1 MNIYTTSEHNMSG
14 FTFQMI
20 MRCHYSGDKNKVES
34 LHVEH
39 LVDDEWQELILDT
52 YSPGFD
58 VFIYSILS
66 CQHMF
71 FRNNATEY
79 GLSMTSAEALI
90 TIVTDEHRSI
100 ESLHSEFTGK
110 LIKGTADIEK
120 VKSIT
125 ARVGLCPATIN
136 LKEIAD
142 KKITVNFETA

>member
-1 MNIYTTSEHNMSG
+1 MSG
-14 FTFQMI
+14 FTFQMLLQ
-20 MRCHYSGDKNKVES
+20 CQYTGEKNTVEK
-34 LHVEH
+34 LHVEQ
-39 LVDDEWQELILDT
+39 LVDDEWKDFKLDT

-58 VFIYSILS
+58 VFIYAILS

-79 GLSMTSAEALI
+79 GLSMASAEALI
-90 TIVTDEHRSI
+90 TIVTDDHRSI

-110 LIKGTADIEK
+110 LKNGTADIEK

-142 KKITVNFETA
+142 KNIEVNFEPV

>member
-1 MNIYTTSEHNMSG
+1 MSG

-20 MRCHYSGDKNKVES
+20 MRCQYSGDQNKVDS

-39 LVDDEWQELILDT
+39 LVDDEWRELILDT

-71 FRNNATEY
+71 FRNNSTEY
-79 GLSMTSAEALI
+79 GLVMTSAEALI
-90 TIVTDEHRSI
+90 TIVTDKHRSI
-100 ESLHSEFTGK
+100 ESLHSEFTGQLK
-110 LIKGTADIEK
+110 KGAADIEK

-142 KKITVNFETA
+142 KKITVSYVPV

>member
-1 MNIYTTSEHNMSG
+1 MSN
-14 FTFQMI
+14 FTFQMLLH
-20 MRCHYSGDKNKVES
+20 CQYSGDENQIDS

-39 LVDDEWQELILDT
+39 LVDNEWQDLKLDI

-58 VFIYSILS
+58 VFIYGILT
-66 CQHMF
+66 CQHMY

-79 GLSMTSAEALI
+79 GLSMSSAEALI

-100 ESLHSEFTGK
+100 ESLFSEFTGQ
-110 LIKGTADIEK
+110 LVKGTADIEK

-136 LKEIAD
+136 LKDIPVKNIE
-142 KKITVNFETA
+142 VSFVPV

>member
-1 MNIYTTSEHNMSG
+1 MSG
-14 FTFQMI
+14 LTFQMI
-20 MRCHYSGDKNKVES
+20 MRCHYSGDENR
-34 LHVEH
+34 LDNLYVEH
-39 LVDDEWQELILDT
+39 LVNDEWQELKLDT

-71 FRNNATEY
+71 FRNNSTEY
-79 GLSMTSAEALI
+79 GLAMDSAEALI

-100 ESLHSEFTGK
+100 ESLHAEFTGK
-110 LIKGTADIEK
+110 LKMGTADVEK

-142 KKITVNFETA
+142 KKITVSYVPV

>member
-1 MNIYTTSEHNMSG
+1 
-14 FTFQMI
+14 
-20 MRCHYSGDKNKVES
+20 MRCHYSGDQNKVDS

-71 FRNNATEY
+71 FRNNSTEY
-79 GLSMTSAEALI
+79 DLVMTSAEALI
-90 TIVTDEHRSI
+90 TIITDEHRSI

-142 KKITVNFETA
+142 KKITVSYLPA

>member
-1 MNIYTTSEHNMSG
+1 MSG

-20 MRCHYSGDKNKVES
+20 MHCYYSGDENTVDR

-39 LVDDEWQELILDT
+39 LVDDEWQELKLDT

-71 FRNNATEY
+71 FRNNSTEY
-79 GLSMTSAEALI
+79 GLSMDSAEALI
-90 TIVTDEHRSI
+90 TIITDEHRSI
-100 ESLHSEFTGK
+100 ESLHAEFTGK
-110 LIKGTADIEK
+110 LKKGTPETEK

-142 KKITVNFETA
+142 KKISVSYVDM

>member
-1 MNIYTTSEHNMSG
+1 MSG

-20 MRCHYSGDKNKVES
+20 MHCHYSGDENQVDK

-39 LVDDEWQELILDT
+39 LVDDEWQGLKLDI

-71 FRNNATEY
+71 FRNNSTEY

-110 LIKGTADIEK
+110 LKKGTADIEK

-142 KKITVNFETA
+142 KKITVDFEPA